1 MRISETTFSNVDVE
15 FMKSYLRIDEDFSD
29 DDNEIQ
35 VFLDVSRAWIMEHT
49 EKTEKELDEINFA
62 TILLLRFTA
71 DFYNDRTARYSN
83 KFSIDPVTDM
93 LLTKIRSYNLG
104 SIPVVEEK
112 PPLFPPEEKPPI
124 EKPPIE
130 EPPPKEDIPPI
141 EEEIPPAEE
150 EGEQVNV

>member
-1 MRISETTFSNVDVE
+1 MRISETTFSKVDVE

-35 VFLDVSRAWIMEHT
+35 VFLDVSRAWIMEHAEMT
-49 EKTEKELDEINFA
+49 EEELDKINFA

-112 PPLFPPEEKPPI
+112 PPIEEPPIEEPPI

-130 EPPPKEDIPPI
+130 EPPIEKPPI
-141 EEEIPPAEE
+141 EEIPPTEE
-150 EGEQVNV
+150 EGEQVNG

>member
-35 VFLDVSRAWIMEHT
+35 VFLDVSRAWIMEHA

-112 PPLFPPEEKPPI
+112 PPIEEPPIEKPPI
-124 EKPPIE
+124 EKPPE
-130 EPPPKEDIPPI
+130 ENIPPT
-141 EEEIPPAEE
+141 EEIPPTKE
-150 EGEQVNV
+150 EGEQVNG

>member
-104 SIPVVEEK
+104 STPVVEEK
-112 PPLFPPEEKPPI
+112 PPLFTPE

>member
-1 MRISETTFSNVDVE
+1 MRISETTFSKVDVE

-35 VFLDVSRAWIMEHT
+35 VFLDVSRAWIMEHAEMT
-49 EKTEKELDEINFA
+49 EEELDEINFA

-112 PPLFPPEEKPPI
+112 PPIKE
-124 EKPPIE
+124 PPIE
-130 EPPPKEDIPPI
+130 ENPPTEENPPEEDIPPT
-141 EEEIPPAEE
+141 EENPPTEE
-150 EGEQVNV
+150 EGEQVNG

>member
-1 MRISETTFSNVDVE
+1 MRISETTFSKVDVE

-35 VFLDVSRAWIMEHT
+35 VFLDVSRAWIMEHAEMT
-49 EKTEKELDEINFA
+49 EEELDKINFA

-112 PPLFPPEEKPPI
+112 PPIKE
-124 EKPPIE
+124 PPIE
-130 EPPPKEDIPPI
+130 ENPPTEENPPEEDIPPT
-141 EEEIPPAEE
+141 EENPPTEE
-150 EGEQVNV
+150 EGEQVNG

>member
-1 MRISETTFSNVDVE
+1 
-15 FMKSYLRIDEDFSD
+15 MKSYLRIDEDFSD

-49 EKTEKELDEINFA
+49 EKTEEELDEINFA

-112 PPLFPPEEKPPI
+112 PPIEKPPIEEPPI

-130 EPPPKEDIPPI
+130 ENPPEEDMPPT
-141 EEEIPPAEE
+141 EE
-150 EGEQVNV
+150 EGEQVNG